1 MTKGKVLIIGGTGF
15 LGYYAVR
22 ELLKRNYAV
31 SILSLPPLPAEGLFA
46 PEVEIVLADL
56 NKLTDAEVEKY
67 LSGHDAVIFAA
78 GADDRATP
86 PAPAY
91 PFFHKYNVE
100 ATRRLATLAKQAG
113 VKRMVVLGSYF
124 AYFDRAW
131 PEMKLKEHH
140 PYIRSRV
147 EQEEILFEIAG
158 SEMDAMVLELP
169 YIFGSMPGR
178 KPIWTPLLHYL
189 AATPVLFYTHG
200 GTNCVAVEHIGEA
213 IAGAVEFGKGGE
225 RYVIGDENL
234 TWKELLGRL
243 SELQG
248 KRKSVVTLPNWMATL
263 AGAGLKLTLRLQGKE
278 SGLDPIQL
286 IRLQTAMTFIDPEPA
301 RTVLHFGSGG
311 LEAALQKTIEA
322 AG

>member
-1 MTKGKVLIIGGTGF
+1 MTNGKVLIIGGTGF

-22 ELLKRNYAV
+22 ELLKRDYAV
-31 SILSLPPLPAEGLFA
+31 SILALPPLPAKGLFPA
-46 PEVEIVLADL
+46 EVEIVLADL
-56 NKLTDAEVEKY
+56 NKLTDEEVKER
-67 LSGHDAVIFAA
+67 LAGHDAVIFAA

-86 PAPAY
+86 KAPAY
-91 PFFHKYNVE
+91 PFFYKYNVE
-100 ATRRLATLAKQAG
+100 ATRRLATLAKGAG

-131 PEMKLKEHH
+131 PELKLKEHH

-147 EQEEILFEIAG
+147 EQEEILFEVAG
-158 SEMDAMVLELP
+158 KEMDAMVLELP

-178 KPIWTPLLHYL
+178 KPIWTPLLNYI
-189 AATPVLFYTHG
+189 ASTPVIFYTHG
-200 GTNCVAVEHIGEA
+200 GTNCIAVEHIGEA

-234 TWKELLGRL
+234 TWKELLEKL

-248 KRKSVVTLPNWMATL
+248 KRKSVVTLPNWSATL
-263 AGAGLKLTLRLQGKE
+263 AGAVLKLMQHLQGKE

-286 IRLQTAMTFIDPEPA
+286 IRLQTAMTFFDPEPA
-301 RTVLHFGSGG
+301 RTTLHFGQGG
-311 LEAALQKTIEA
+311 LDVALQKTIEA
-322 AG
+322 AR

>member
-124 AYFDRAW
+124 AYFDRA
-131 PEMKLKEHH
+131 
-140 PYIRSRV
+140 
-147 EQEEILFEIAG
+147 
-158 SEMDAMVLELP
+158 
-169 YIFGSMPGR
+169 
-178 KPIWTPLLHYL
+178 
-189 AATPVLFYTHG
+189 
-200 GTNCVAVEHIGEA
+200 
-213 IAGAVEFGKGGE
+213 
-225 RYVIGDENL
+225 
-234 TWKELLGRL
+234 
-243 SELQG
+243 
-248 KRKSVVTLPNWMATL
+248 
-263 AGAGLKLTLRLQGKE
+263 
-278 SGLDPIQL
+278 
-286 IRLQTAMTFIDPEPA
+286 
-301 RTVLHFGSGG
+301 
-311 LEAALQKTIEA
+311 
-322 AG
+322 